1 MLVRTIIDQSRLHFP
16 FTVNFVRY
24 DHLNS
29 ANLDSSEAR
38 WLAELVLEPDSAAV
52 RLAAAAD
59 TAAAA
64 LAAPQLLQMSAR
76 SLCILQQCYPTTL
89 RSDKSNNH
97 HQTRQT
103 NECSHFALC
112 TRGSVYA
119 HTRFQEHLLLFR
131 AHGCCSQSCVACC
144 AACCC
149 RYPYANLFS
158 WQFQKFH
165 VQIMRSNSTI
175 IF

>member
-1 MLVRTIIDQSRLHFP
+1 MLVRTMIDQSRLHSP
-16 FTVNFVRY
+16 FTVNFVCY

-76 SLCILQQCYPTTL
+76 SLCI
-89 RSDKSNNH
+89 
-97 HQTRQT
+97 
-103 NECSHFALC
+103 
-112 TRGSVYA
+112 
-119 HTRFQEHLLLFR
+119 
-131 AHGCCSQSCVACC
+131 
-144 AACCC
+144 
-149 RYPYANLFS
+149 
-158 WQFQKFH
+158 
-165 VQIMRSNSTI
+165 
-175 IF
+175 